1 MRYINVFFDLDGTIT
16 EPAQG
21 ITNGI
26 KYALSK
32 YGIHVEDRTELYP
45 FIGPPIR
52 DSFKRFYSF
61 SDEQVEEAVSYYR
74 EYYSTQGIL
83 ENEIMS
89 GMENA
94 LIKLKNAGCKLYV
107 ATSKPEIYAIQIL
120 QNLKLDKY
128 FEIIAGGLLD
138 GSRDNKNEIIKYL
151 LDKAGIDEQSE
162 EIRNTVMVGDRKFD
176 VLGAQFFN
184 MDNIAVTFGYG
195 DRAEFAECNAMKIVD
210 TAEELT
216 DYILSDK

>member
-1 MRYINVFFDLDGTIT
+1 MRYKNVFFDLDGTIT

-52 DSFKRFYSF
+52 DSFKLFYSF

-83 ENEIMS
+83 ENEIMP

>member
-1 MRYINVFFDLDGTIT
+1 MRYKNIFFDLDGTIT
-16 EPAQG
+16 EPAMG

-32 YGIHVEDRTELYP
+32 YDIHVEDRALLYP

-52 DSFKRFYSF
+52 DSFKEFYAF
-61 SDEQVEEAVSYYR
+61 SDEQVEEAVAYYR

-83 ENEIMS
+83 ENEIMP
-89 GMENA
+89 GMEEA
-94 LIKLKNAGCKLYV
+94 LIRLKNAGCKLYI

-120 QNLKLDKY
+120 ENLKLDKY

-138 GSRDNKNEIIKYL
+138 GSRDNKNQIIHYL
-151 LDKAGIDEQSE
+151 LDKAGIDVQSE

-176 VLGAQFFN
+176 VLGANFFN

-195 DRAEFAECNAMKIVD
+195 DRKEFEECGAMKIVD
-210 TAEELT
+210 TALELT
-216 DYILSDK
+216 DYILSDN